1 MPITPQCKRL
11 RGLLKDRGIK
21 TVGGVRTQITRV
33 RDKSAPSG
41 AYSEYG
47 AAQTIARNLTPEQVE
62 GLRSL
67 GLNVYLP
74 SRQHCLYVISTKG

>member
-1 MPITPQCKRL
+1 MGITPQAKRL
-11 RGLLKDRGIK
+11 RSILKERGI
-21 TVGGVRTQITRV
+21 TTIGGVRTRITRV
-33 RDKSAPSG
+33 PDKSSPSG

-47 AAQTIARNLTPEQVE
+47 PAQTIARNLTPENIE

-74 SRQHCLYVISTKG
+74 SREHAMYVISTKG